1 MRPGVDGTGVGRP
14 GAGRGWDGRGWDAGF
29 THAKGYCRLTLD
41 GGVE

>member
-14 GAGRGWDGRGWDAGF
+14 GAGRGWDAGF